1 MEYVLTFKNTNFAIK
16 SEQYLLGKKLH
27 VSAVPLPSDISAGCG
42 ICLRLSD
49 DEIEIAVSIL
59 RENGIEFNLYA
70 RKEGDKKYIH
80 SEIKDADHLKK

>member
-16 SEQYLLGKKLH
+16 SEQYLLVKKLH
-27 VSAVPLPSDISAGCG
+27 VSVIPLPSDISAGCG
-42 ICLRLSD
+42 NCLRLSD
-49 DEIEIAVSIL
+49 DEIETAVSIL
-59 RENGIEFNLYA
+59 SENGIEFNLYA

>member
-1 MEYVLTFKNTNFAIK
+1 MLVKN
-16 SEQYLLGKKLH
+16 LH
-27 VSAVPLPSDISAGCG
+27 VSVIPLPSDISAGCG

-49 DEIEIAVSIL
+49 DEIETAVNIL
-59 RENGIEFNLYA
+59 SENGIEFNLYA